1 MNWNEIFSY
10 SDGNLIWE
18 RVNRN
23 RYNKPGDIAGR
34 LNPTNGYLYVKV
46 NQEVR
51 SVHNIIWEM
60 HNGKVPDDMEID
72 HINHIRT
79 DNRIENLRIVSH
91 QQNAMN
97 MSKTLRN
104 TSGVVGVSWC
114 KMKGK
119 WYAYIKKDGVMHN
132 LGRYTNFE
140 DAALA
145 RASAEKRLGFHENH
159 GS

>member
-51 SVHNIIWEM
+51 SV
-60 HNGKVPDDMEID
+60 
-72 HINHIRT
+72 R
-79 DNRIENLRIVSH
+79 LRLW
-91 QQNAMN
+91 
-97 MSKTLRN
+97 KYRN
-104 TSGVVGVSWC
+104 
-114 KMKGK
+114 
-119 WYAYIKKDGVMHN
+119 
-132 LGRYTNFE
+132 
-140 DAALA
+140 
-145 RASAEKRLGFHENH
+145 
-159 GS
+159 

>member
-1 MNWNEIFSY
+1 
-10 SDGNLIWE
+10 
-18 RVNRN
+18 
-23 RYNKPGDIAGR
+23 
-34 LNPTNGYLYVKV
+34 
-46 NQEVR
+46 
-51 SVHNIIWEM
+51 M
-60 HNGKVPDDMEID
+60 HNGKVPDNMEID

-79 DNRIENLRIVSH
+79 DNRTENLRIVSH

-97 MSKTLRN
+97 RSKTLRN

-114 KMKGK
+114 KITGK

-132 LGRYTNFE
+132 IGRYTSLE
-140 DAALA
+140 DAVLA